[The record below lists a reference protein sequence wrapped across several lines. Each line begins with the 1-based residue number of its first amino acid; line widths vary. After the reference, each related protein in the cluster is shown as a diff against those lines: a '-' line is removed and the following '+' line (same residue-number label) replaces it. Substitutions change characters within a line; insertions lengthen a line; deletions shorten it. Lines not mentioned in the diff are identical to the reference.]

1 MKNTQKT
8 EVAATESQEIFDIQ
22 KVRRFIQMMRDYDL
36 TELELRQGDMAI
48 SLKRGGVPSPAV
60 LPAAP
65 AAPAAAIP
73 AAPAPPAA
81 KDESHL
87 ALITSPLVGTYYS
100 KPDPNSPA
108 YISLGDVVGPEK
120 TVCIV
125 EAMKV
130 FNQIPA
136 KISGKIVAILA
147 KDGDAVEFGQPLFK
161 VDTRG

>member
-1 MKNTQKT
+1 MKNTQKIET
-8 EVAATESQEIFDIQ
+8 PISESQEIFDIP
-22 KVRRFIQMMRDYDL
+22 KVRRFVQMMRDYDL
-36 TELELRQGDMAI
+36 TELEIRQGDTAI
-48 SLKRGGVPSPAV
+48 SLKRGSASGVLMSPAV

-65 AAPAAAIP
+65 VALPAE
-73 AAPAPPAA
+73 APAPAV
-81 KDESHL
+81 KDETHL
-87 ALITSPLVGTYYS
+87 TLITSPLVGTFYS
-100 KPDPNSPA
+100 KADPNSPP
-108 YISLGDVVGPEK
+108 YVSMGDVIGPEK

-136 KISGKIVAILA
+136 KVSGKIVAILA